1 MESLLFL
8 ERINHQMELNSI
20 ILDSLIIEFNRYV
33 KMSEYN
39 LPLKLSNEQF
49 LDLLD
54 PLGTLQEH
62 EIIPSIESFK
72 VMSTETIIET
82 IGNAISKIIEFIIN
96 IFKSIGKAI
105 SNFFNWLFGG
115 SSGSGSSSLDNTVK
129 NTEQKIKKTE
139 KVVEKVEES
148 QKKINTK
155 TQECR
160 ATIAQ
165 KNISSDKLLELVTQE
180 LNKIRGKNTSEI
192 SPEDIVDII
201 NNKDPGILSSILLK
215 NRYLERNKPY
225 YSITSS
231 LANLVKYILHDTNLK
246 VIDELVGTFMK
257 FVISGNALMI
267 LNNVLETVDN
277 LVDDVQKTLGSIEN
291 LNNSDARRK
300 LQDCCTEMK
309 DIIKTSSMNLV
320 KSISSNIDYRQ
331 IFDLRTKTIPA
342 NSKNNVEIYIL
353 SLKPDYIKFFS
364 TVLTPSSD
372 IKITLVEYNNIL
384 CKVSKMCNVY
394 RNLDDMINRDTDIVS
409 KEGYMYL
416 FNKKKEYL
424 EKQCIA
430 YGESCKRS
438 TEQSKK
444 LEQLNTN
451 VSEKLES
458 LKKYITK
465 KFSKRRE
472 IIPEIYL
479 ILNLLNEFRNAYYP
493 GDIFKLIIN
502 SSKVFSGLLN
512 ISRGLYFAYETIFK
526 DIRNLYEVYE
536 EVIKMI
542 NEKIKLEVG

>member
-160 ATIAQ
+160 TAIAQ

-180 LNKIRGKNTSEI
+180 LDKIRGKNTSEI

-257 FVISGNALMI
+257 FVISGM
-267 LNNVLETVDN
+267 
-277 LVDDVQKTLGSIEN
+277 
-291 LNNSDARRK
+291 
-300 LQDCCTEMK
+300 
-309 DIIKTSSMNLV
+309 
-320 KSISSNIDYRQ
+320 
-331 IFDLRTKTIPA
+331 P
-342 NSKNNVEIYIL
+342 
-353 SLKPDYIKFFS
+353 
-364 TVLTPSSD
+364 
-372 IKITLVEYNNIL
+372 
-384 CKVSKMCNVY
+384 
-394 RNLDDMINRDTDIVS
+394 
-409 KEGYMYL
+409 
-416 FNKKKEYL
+416 
-424 EKQCIA
+424 
-430 YGESCKRS
+430 
-438 TEQSKK
+438 
-444 LEQLNTN
+444 
-451 VSEKLES
+451 
-458 LKKYITK
+458 
-465 KFSKRRE
+465 
-472 IIPEIYL
+472 
-479 ILNLLNEFRNAYYP
+479 
-493 GDIFKLIIN
+493 
-502 SSKVFSGLLN
+502 
-512 ISRGLYFAYETIFK
+512 
-526 DIRNLYEVYE
+526 
-536 EVIKMI
+536 
-542 NEKIKLEVG
+542 